1 MNSWSSIFSEKT
13 SSFRNR
19 SAFLVA
25 VNTSFLIGSIM
36 HSKSFF
42 ILVIKV
48 PLLLFTATFSSR
60 LTAVVTSCFISFVK
74 AFHAVLFA
82 ADTSFFASFSSDI
95 NSWLSSTNFRI
106 FPFPSSYSKF
116 RIHSCIFSM
125 QSNSFSHF
133 NCSIFL

>member
-1 MNSWSSIFSEKT
+1 
-13 SSFRNR
+13 
-19 SAFLVA
+19 
-25 VNTSFLIGSIM
+25 M

-82 ADTSFFASFSSDI
+82 AATSFFASFSSDI

-106 FPFPSSYSKF
+106 FPLHPLIQSLESILAFFQCNQIPSPTLIVQYFYIVHEIQK
-116 RIHSCIFSM
+116 
-125 QSNSFSHF
+125 
-133 NCSIFL
+133 